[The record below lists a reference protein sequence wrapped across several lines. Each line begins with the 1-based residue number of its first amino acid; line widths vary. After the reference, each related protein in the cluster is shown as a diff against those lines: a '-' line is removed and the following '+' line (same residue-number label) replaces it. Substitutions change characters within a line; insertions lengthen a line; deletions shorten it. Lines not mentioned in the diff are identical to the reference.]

1 MILHLQVKPQKKF
14 DRVEK
19 KGDVWQVSIRA
30 KPQDNEANGY
40 LLRFLSEILQLPLA
54 AMSIKRGHK
63 SRIKQIEILADEQS
77 LLAKLNSVLVS
88 SRGK

>member
-1 MILHLQVKPQKKF
+1 
-14 DRVEK
+14 
-19 KGDVWQVSIRA
+19 
-30 KPQDNEANGY
+30 
-40 LLRFLSEILQLPLA
+40 
-54 AMSIKRGHK
+54 MSIKRGHK